1 VGAGEGEGGAEVGEF
16 GVKASAD
23 VAVLFEIEFDGLE
36 NVFAHF
42 GAGEELGGG
51 GGKVEAELDGAGG

>member
-1 VGAGEGEGGAEVGEF
+1 MV
-16 GVKASAD
+16 
-23 VAVLFEIEFDGLE
+23 VLEIQVDGLE

-51 GGKVEAELDGAGG
+51 GREVEAELDGAGGKVAAEIVVAQQ